1 MKHNVCRVFSRTAI
15 RTAIRSWQGPVIDNE
30 SQLRKRFTAK
40 DVISNFTSWIFRLY
54 AATFQNHLHMQY
66 ISIQLIRYSKTCG
79 SYPQL
84 KAADTNNDE
93 TKQGLL

>member
-1 MKHNVCRVFSRTAI
+1 MFHMNKGTSRQEEEDGWYTGLP
-15 RTAIRSWQGPVIDNE
+15 T
-30 SQLRKRFTAK
+30 
-40 DVISNFTSWIFRLY
+40 

>member
-1 MKHNVCRVFSRTAI
+1 MKHNVCRVFS

-30 SQLRKRFTAK
+30 SQLRKHFTPK

-93 TKQGLL
+93 TEQGLL